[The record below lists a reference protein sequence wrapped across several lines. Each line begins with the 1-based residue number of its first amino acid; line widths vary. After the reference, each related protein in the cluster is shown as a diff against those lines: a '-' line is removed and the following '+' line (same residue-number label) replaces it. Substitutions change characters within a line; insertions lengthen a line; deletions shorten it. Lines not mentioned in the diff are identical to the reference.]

1 VAATHT
7 HAAGAETQATEAN
20 AHAHTID
27 GHIAADYGAT
37 EKAAIDLLDDA
48 DGGLADI
55 HTVVNDLHTDVADV
69 HTDVGAAITAIGD
82 VHATDL
88 PAVMSMLTD
97 IHGTDLPAV
106 KSDVAAILAD
116 TGTDG
121 VVLANDAITAAKIA
135 AGAID
140 NATFAA
146 DVGSTAYAT
155 NIIAL
160 AADKAIANAA
170 LATATNLADLHT
182 DVGTAI
188 TNIADVPTNAELATA
203 LGTAGDAVLAAV
215 AVLKD
220 FDPATDVVAHV
231 TLVDTTTMNT
241 DMVAAAPAASA
252 VADAVWD
259 EAIAGHAG
267 AGSTG
272 AALSAATAP
281 SAATIADAVWDE
293 AIAGHAGAGSAGAA
307 LAAAGSAGDPW
318 STLIPGAYG
327 AGTAG
332 KILGDNINAPIG
344 TVDTVVDAIKA
355 KTDTIGSGTVT
366 AVSPVAAGGAVSI
379 IAGDS
384 YDADDG
390 RELSWTGT
398 TWPSL
403 VGATVVMKVTGAS
416 YACTVTGAGTASQTV
431 VCELTKVQT
440 AALAVITHSMD
451 VEATLA
457 SGNLVT
463 LVRSTMTVAG
473 AGA

>member
-1 VAATHT
+1 
-7 HAAGAETQATEAN
+7 
-20 AHAHTID
+20 
-27 GHIAADYGAT
+27 
-37 EKAAIDLLDDA
+37 
-48 DGGLADI
+48 
-55 HTVVNDLHTDVADV
+55 
-69 HTDVGAAITAIGD
+69 
-82 VHATDL
+82 
-88 PAVMSMLTD
+88 MSMLTD

-106 KSDVAAILAD
+106 KSDTAAILAD

-170 LATATNLADLHT
+170 LATAASL
-182 DVGTAI
+182 
-188 TNIADVPTNAELATA
+188 ADVPTNAELATA
-203 LGTAGDAVLAAV
+203 LGTADDAVLAAV
-215 AVLKD
+215 AALKD

-403 VGATVVMKVTGAS
+403 VGAAVVMKVASTS

-457 SGNLVT
+457 SGNLAT